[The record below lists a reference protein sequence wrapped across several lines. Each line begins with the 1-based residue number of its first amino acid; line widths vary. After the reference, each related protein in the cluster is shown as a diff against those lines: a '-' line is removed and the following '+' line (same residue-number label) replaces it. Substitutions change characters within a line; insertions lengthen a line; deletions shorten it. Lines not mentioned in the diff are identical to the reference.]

1 VQGGLT
7 WSPDGSR
14 IIFSAARGATIRY
27 LPTSNLWSVARDDRE
42 WRQLTF
48 GEASYADP
56 DISPTGSIV
65 ANRWRGQSDI
75 WRIPVDGSP
84 LANVA
89 RASRVTRQTSQV
101 FAPSVS
107 PDGHHVAYVS
117 DGGGHANL
125 WVQTLATG
133 ESRQITYDEETD
145 IQVGLPLWSPSG
157 DRIAYFTARRDLF
170 TYWSIEPDGSNRRP
184 LAPDAAWAAWSPDG
198 EWLYF
203 TEQKSKL
210 LKKIRPATG
219 QVVIVRNDPATRPAL
234 SPDGRTMYYVTEL
247 QVWSGGSDYEVRAAN
262 PESGPSRLLASI
274 PDRRMPRSY
283 SWQPVLSPDGQ
294 WLLLALVDE
303 PTTNL
308 FQLSTTT
315 GELRQLT
322 DFQGR
327 PTIIVRRASWA
338 PDGQSVFAAI
348 GERDA
353 DVVLIEGLR
362 P

>member
-1 VQGGLT
+1 MPTLT
-7 WSPDGSR
+7 
-14 IIFSAARGATIRY
+14 SAALDPLSPTDGGGSQTSGGFRSTVRRS
-27 LPTSNLWSVARDDRE
+27 PTSPA
-42 WRQLTF
+42 
-48 GEASYADP
+48 
-56 DISPTGSIV
+56 
-65 ANRWRGQSDI
+65 
-75 WRIPVDGSP
+75 
-84 LANVA
+84 
-89 RASRVTRQTSQV
+89 ASRVTRQTSQV

-133 ESRQITYDEETD
+133 ESRQITYDQETD
-145 IQVGLPLWSPSG
+145 IQVGLPLWSPAG
-157 DRIAYFTARRDLF
+157 DRMAYFTARRDLF
-170 TYWSIEPDGSNRRP
+170 TYWSIDPDGSNRRP

-203 TEQKSKL
+203 TEQRSKL
-210 LKKIRPATG
+210 LKKIHPASG
-219 QVVIVRNDPATRPAL
+219 QVVIVRTDPATRPAL

-262 PESGPSRLLASI
+262 PESGPSRLLARI

-283 SWQPVLSPDGQ
+283 SWQPVLSPDGR

-308 FQLSTTT
+308 FKLSTTT

-338 PDGQSVFAAI
+338 PDGQSVFAAV

-353 DVVLIEGLR
+353 DIVLIEGLR